1 MTGWWLHGWDL
12 KRKAPSLHR
21 LLALICIIRFL
32 VCICVGTCTHLCVI
46 FAIHGPIF
54 WTNENMKKDELYCIN
69 VDNYVYKVVSYDCA
83 VFELKEILR
92 TMPMGMLSKKM
103 YIVVIS
109 AWGKS
114 Q

>member
-1 MTGWWLHGWDL
+1 
-12 KRKAPSLHR
+12 
-21 LLALICIIRFL
+21 
-32 VCICVGTCTHLCVI
+32 
-46 FAIHGPIF
+46 
-54 WTNENMKKDELYCIN
+54 MKKDELYCIN

-109 AWGKS
+109 AGGKS